1 MDKFEEKLTNLEVPE
16 IKDTFLHYELKEKL
30 ERKYFH
36 QKFKLPYRIAFG
48 SALAMFLFTLSVVI
62 KPDIATSINYAFTGD
77 SDSQLV
83 ANSKIDA
90 VTSEGPATDQWK
102 GFEGLAML
110 DNQNPRLKSDD
121 LQAVSDTTNDNAIQ
135 FLDPDDFEEGKVY
148 MIRRYK
154 SQDKQGVIMINE
166 MEDRGSA
173 RGKIRKISR

>member
-16 IKDTFLHYELKEKL
+16 VNDTFLHYDLKEKL

-48 SALAMFLFTLSVVI
+48 SALAMFLFALTIVI
-62 KPDIATSINYAFTGD
+62 KPGIATTINYAFTRD
-77 SDSQLV
+77 SESQLV
-83 ANSKIDA
+83 ANSQTDA

-110 DNQNPRLKSDD
+110 DNQNPKLQSEE
-121 LQAVSDTTNDNAIQ
+121 LQAVSDTTTDNAIQ
-135 FLDPDDFEEGKVY
+135 FLNPDDFEEGKVY

>member
-16 IKDTFLHYELKEKL
+16 VNDTFLHYDLKEKL

-48 SALAMFLFTLSVVI
+48 SALTMFLFALTIVI
-62 KPDIATSINYAFTGD
+62 KPSIATTINYALTKD
-77 SDSQLV
+77 TNNQL
-83 ANSKIDA
+83 ATNSKIDA
-90 VTSEGPATDQWK
+90 VASEGPSTDQWL

-110 DNQNPRLKSDD
+110 DNQNPRLNSEE
-121 LQAVSDTTNDNAIQ
+121 LQAVSDTTDGKTIQ
-135 FLDPDDFEEGKVY
+135 YLNPDDFEEGKVY

-173 RGKIRKISR
+173 RGVIRKISR